1 MKKAFQFLF
10 GISLFVTIWTQA
22 PLSADAQV
30 ESRARR
36 VKKDNLPPSK
46 EAPRLAKSD
55 FDSLFNPTV
64 RRDYALPQGD
74 INTGKSVLLKSAIVK
89 RLGVRYRYNGED
101 DRGYDCSGFIWSVFR
116 DAGADFERVSARSL
130 WMQLPKATAA
140 ETRQFGTLVFFRGT
154 KHVGIIRDA
163 DSFYHASRSK
173 GVTISYFDEYWRKRI
188 TGYRRAPNIDAYSL
202 AQKLDQ
208 LGSWSVLLKSRQ
220 VLLTKEYGDGKK
232 R

>member
-1 MKKAFQFLF
+1 MKKAFHILFGLFLF
-10 GISLFVTIWTQA
+10 ATIWTQG
-22 PLSADAQV
+22 PFSANAQV

-46 EAPRLAKSD
+46 AAPKLAKSD
-55 FDSLFNPTV
+55 FDSIFSPAIERNHS
-64 RRDYALPQGD
+64 LPQGSV
-74 INTGKSVLLKSAIVK
+74 TKGKSLLLKSAIVK
-89 RLGVRYRYNGED
+89 RLGVRYRYHGID

-116 DAGADFERVSARSL
+116 DAGADFERVNARSL

-173 GVTISYFDEYWRKRI
+173 GVTISYFDDYWRKRT
-188 TGYRRAPNIDAYSL
+188 TGYRRAPKIDAASL
-202 AQKLDQ
+202 AQKLGKF
-208 LGSWSVLLKSRQ
+208 GSWHVPLKSSQ
-220 VLLTKEYGDGKK
+220 DLLSQD
-232 R
+232 

>member
-1 MKKAFQFLF
+1 MEKAFQILF

-36 VKKDNLPPSK
+36 VKKENLAPPK
-46 EAPRLAKSD
+46 QVPRLSKSD
-55 FDSLFNPTV
+55 FDSLFIPTMQ
-64 RRDYALPQGD
+64 RDYAFPREYVTSGR
-74 INTGKSVLLKSAIVK
+74 SVLLKNAIVK
-89 RLGVRYRYNGED
+89 RMGIRYRYKGVD

-116 DAGADFERVSARSL
+116 DVGADFERVSARSL

-163 DSFYHASRSK
+163 GSFYHASRSK
-173 GVTISYFDEYWRKRI
+173 GVTISYLDEYWRKRI
-188 TGYRRAPNIDAYSL
+188 TGYRRAPNIDLSSL
-202 AQKLDQ
+202 AEKLGQ
-208 LGSWSVLLKSRQ
+208 IGSWPVPLKSGQ
-220 VLLTKEYGDGKK
+220 VLLTKE
-232 R
+232 

>member
-1 MKKAFQFLF
+1 MRKAFQVLC

-36 VKKDNLPPSK
+36 VKKDSIPPPQ
-46 EAPRLAKSD
+46 EAPKLAKRD
-55 FDSLFNPTV
+55 FDSLFSPTFQ
-64 RRDYALPQGD
+64 RDNSLPSGSVAS
-74 INTGKSVLLKSAIVK
+74 GKSVLLKSAIVK
-89 RLGVRYRYNGED
+89 RLGIPYRYEGED

-130 WMQLPKATAA
+130 WAQLPKARAA

-154 KHVGIIRDA
+154 KHVGIVRDA

-173 GVTISYFDEYWRKRI
+173 GVTISYFDDYWRKRI
-188 TGYRRAPNIDAYSL
+188 TGYRRAPKIDLSSL
-202 AQKLDQ
+202 ARRLDQ
-208 LGSWSVLLKSRQ
+208 FGSWTVPLKSGQ
-220 VLLTKEYGDGKK
+220 VLLSKE
-232 R
+232 

>member
-1 MKKAFQFLF
+1 MKKAFQILF
-10 GISLFVTIWTQA
+10 GIFLFVTIWTQA
-22 PLSADAQV
+22 PLCADAQV

-36 VKKDNLPPSK
+36 VKKDNLPPPR
-46 EAPRLAKSD
+46 EAPKLAKSD
-55 FDSLFNPTV
+55 FDSLFDPTFQ
-64 RRDYALPQGD
+64 RNHSLPQRSLVR
-74 INTGKSVLLKSAIVK
+74 GKSVLLKSAIVK
-89 RLGVRYRYNGED
+89 RLGIRYRYHGID

-116 DAGADFERVSARSL
+116 DAGADFERVNARSL
-130 WMQLPKATAA
+130 WKQLPKATAA
-140 ETRQFGTLVFFRGT
+140 ETSQFGTLVFFRGT
-154 KHVGIIRDA
+154 KHVGIVRDA

-173 GVTISYFDEYWRKRI
+173 GVTISYYDDYWRKRI